1 VEILALGPSWL
12 DPEQLVRTFGTIG
25 LFVIVFAECGLL
37 IGFFLP
43 GDSLLFAAGLLVATG
58 VIDAP
63 IWAVIALIF
72 VAAALGNL
80 TGYAIGRKAGPA
92 VFNRPNSRFF
102 RPEYVEKTSEFFAK
116 YGGMALVLARF
127 VPIVRTFIPV
137 MAGTSRMPFRKF
149 AFFSVLG
156 GALWSV
162 SMTLLGYYLGR
173 IQFVADNVEYFA
185 IGLVVLSILPAWFE
199 LRRRTKPS
207 ETPDSEQA
215 ADETT
220 EASEPA

>member
-1 VEILALGPSWL
+1 VELVALGPSWL
-12 DPEQLVRTFGTIG
+12 DPEQLVRTFGIIG

-37 IGFFLP
+37 VGFFLP

-58 VIDAP
+58 VINAP

-72 VAAALGNL
+72 VAAVLGNL

-137 MAGTSRMPFRKF
+137 MAGTSRMPFRRF
-149 AFFSVLG
+149 AFFSVIG

-185 IGLVVLSILPAWFE
+185 IGLVVLSVLPAWFE
-199 LRRRTKPS
+199 LRRRTKP
-207 ETPDSEQA
+207 
-215 ADETT
+215 ADE
-220 EASEPA
+220 ASDTAPEPA